1 MAKEP
6 EEVILEEINKV
17 MDDFID
23 RIFELSQENLIEDG
37 KIDTGTML
45 KTANVK
51 RKFLDKEII
60 YPVIY
65 AESIEYGRVP
75 GTMPPSS
82 ALEKWVRRKLG
93 LSNELQIKR
102 TAFAIAKAIK
112 KRGTQPTYFLRRA
125 IAKAKAEFDL

>member
-1 MAKEP
+1 MTKDP
-6 EEVILEEINKV
+6 EQVVLEEINKV
-17 MDDFID
+17 MDNFID

-37 KIDTGTML
+37 KIDTGTMF

-51 RKFLDKEII
+51 RKFLHKEII
-60 YPVIY
+60 YPALY

-75 GTMPPSS
+75 GTMPPSQ

-93 LSNELQIKR
+93 LTNEVQIR
-102 TAFAIAKAIK
+102 RAAFAIAKAIK

-125 IAKAKAEFDL
+125 ISKARAEFDL